1 MGDDYMAAP
10 VLNLGQR
17 ARMVYFPLGADWT
30 HHYTVRQAHPTVQ
43 PFIGHARRAPSLF
56 RSGSVRSL
64 TVLSS
69 LAFACAQGKLYK
81 GGSTEMVPAPLNEFP
96 LFKRTVSQ

>member
-69 LAFACAQGKLYK
+69 LATRVCAGQALQGR
-81 GGSTEMVPAPLNEFP
+81 EH
-96 LFKRTVSQ
+96 